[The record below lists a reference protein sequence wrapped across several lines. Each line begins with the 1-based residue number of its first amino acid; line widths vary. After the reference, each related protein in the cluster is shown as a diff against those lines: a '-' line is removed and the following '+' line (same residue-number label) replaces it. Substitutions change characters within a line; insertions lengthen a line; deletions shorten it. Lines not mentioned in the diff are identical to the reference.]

1 MAKQSMADLQ
11 AENEALRAERD
22 AALRK
27 AANKDDAFAVIAW
40 FNDKATKENRQP
52 EYRSTFRFVIPAG
65 VNEGDPIWLD
75 LGLYAYD
82 PETCPYHFAP
92 DGDLPELT
100 GSIKPTVKDIAA
112 IKEAGFVEARKEK
125 AAQQR

>member
-27 AANKDDAFAVIAW
+27 AANKDDRFAVIAW

-52 EYRSTFRFVIPAG
+52 EYRSTFRFVLPAG
-65 VNEGDPIWLD
+65 VNEGDHLWLD
-75 LGLYAYD
+75 LGLYAYNA
-82 PETCPYHFAP
+82 ETCPYHFDP

-100 GSIKPTVKDIAA
+100 GSIGPTAKDIAA
-112 IKEAGFVEARKEK
+112 VKEQGYVEARKKK